1 MKKIRVNFKK
11 MYYGFPVI
19 LISYFDEN
27 GVPNVTTLSSS
38 YTLGNMVL
46 LGFGSKSYAVNN
58 IKKVKDFVINIPD
71 RSLMKEIDF
80 CGYSTGRNCKKFDFT
95 NLTPVKSDKINAP
108 TIAECPISIEC
119 TLTDIVENENF
130 PNITNVLAEI
140 KGRIISENLLS
151 HDQQLDYASVDTVLY
166 VGDDKN
172 KMYRYTD
179 KLKADFSKSFIE

>member
-1 MKKIRVNFKK
+1 MEKVRVNFKK

-46 LGFGSKSYAVNN
+46 LGFGSKSHTVNN

-71 RSLMKEIDF
+71 RNLMKEIDF
-80 CGYSTGRNCKKFDFT
+80 CGYSTGKNCRKFDFT
-95 NLTPVKSDKINAP
+95 NLTPIKSDIINAP
-108 TIAECPISIEC
+108 AIAECPISIEC
-119 TLTDIVENENF
+119 TLADIVENDKF
-130 PNITNVLAEI
+130 PGVTNVLAEI
-140 KGRIISENLLS
+140 KGRIISKNLL
-151 HDQQLDYASVDTVLY
+151 DQNQQLNYASVDTVLY
-166 VGDDKN
+166 IGDDKN

-179 KLKADFSKSFIE
+179 KTKADFSKSFI

>member
-1 MKKIRVNFKK
+1 MEKIRVNFKK

-38 YTLGNMVL
+38 YTLSNMVL

-58 IKKVKDFVINIPD
+58 IKKIKDFVINIPD
-71 RSLMKEIDF
+71 RKLMKEIDF
-80 CGYSTGRNCKKFDFT
+80 CGYSTGSNCKKFDFT
-95 NLTPVKSDKINAP
+95 NLTPIKSEIINAP

-119 TLTDIVENENF
+119 TLADIIENDNF
-130 PNITNVLAEI
+130 PGITNVLAEI
-140 KGRIISENLLS
+140 KGRIISESLLNQN
-151 HDQQLDYASVDTVLY
+151 QQLDYASIDAVLY

-179 KLKADFSKSFIE
+179 KIKADFSRSFI